1 MNARPLRRKLPV
13 VLIALASSLLA
24 PGVMVADARPDPA
37 ASSDPSPIPAADA
50 LRALCNR
57 EIIPNA
63 TLAQA
68 KAALDKAAAET
79 SEAKAQARWIL
90 GQALV
95 ARAEARLLDARTLMD
110 RAAALAPGDAEI
122 QAWQGTAILES
133 IGAVSRGLFDKAE
146 QADLGVAAY
155 ERALK
160 LDPGQIDAHIG
171 LAQYYLRAP
180 GLFGGSLRKARQC
193 AQTLLT
199 LDEKNP
205 SGPGVSYAHIILG
218 QVAAYRGDDAE
229 MNRQFD
235 LAEAAAGQ
243 PCKVL
248 IVLNARAW
256 SHIQDR
262 KQYAR
267 AAAIF
272 SRCIQLA
279 PECSTYHFGLGEA
292 LRLDGKFAEAA
303 SSYAKAI
310 ELQPLAASS
319 RFALA
324 QCLEKL
330 GKKPEAA
337 EQFTLFA
344 SQHPDDPRIDDAR
357 SAAKRLAKG

>member
-1 MNARPLRRKLPV
+1 MTARPLRRKLPV

-24 PGVMVADARPDPA
+24 PSVMVADARPDPA

-57 EIIPNA
+57 DIIPNA

-110 RAAALAPGDAEI
+110 RAASLAPGDAEI

-218 QVAAYRGDDAE
+218 QVAAYRGDDVE
-229 MNRQFD
+229 MVRQFD

-262 KQYAR
+262 KQYAK

-292 LRLDGKFAEAA
+292 LRLDGKFAEAVA
-303 SSYAKAI
+303 CYAKAI
-310 ELQPLAASS
+310 ELSPAAAGSSFALAESLERSGRRDEAARAYGDFAKRFTADPRAEQASS
-319 RFALA
+319 R
-324 QCLEKL
+324 
-330 GKKPEAA
+330 AA
-337 EQFTLFA
+337 
-344 SQHPDDPRIDDAR
+344 
-357 SAAKRLAKG
+357 RLARR